1 MLGKYCGYVLPPNL
15 VSSTSKVFI
24 HFQSDAYVTENGF
37 KLEYNTIGTTGVQPT
52 TLTAMTSSTATIIF
66 TTTAMTSTTSTSNAI
81 ETIDKRWR
89 DDNRC
94 GINYPL
100 PDGTL
105 AQCNPDGVYPCC
117 SNHDWCGNTY
127 DHCACTGCID
137 YREGMQC

>member
-1 MLGKYCGYVLPPNL
+1 MLFR
-15 VSSTSKVFI
+15 TSLN
-24 HFQSDAYVTENGF
+24 SPDDGTTLDLGESENGII
-37 KLEYNTIGTTGVQPT
+37 KMSIAKYHVTAATTST
-52 TLTAMTSSTATIIF
+52 TDTSPVI
-66 TTTAMTSTTSTSNAI
+66 TTAMTSTTSTSNAI

-127 DHCACTGCID
+127 DHCACAGCID